1 MCDRDLRCGL
11 STSTVIVVSQGIQ
24 EKMILRVHSFWS
36 SSNGSSL
43 HDWSSYTYQNLLAL
57 RKRVKPIEVVYS
69 HLTTKVIDEERIKKG
84 KTQAT

>member
-36 SSNGSSL
+36 SSNGSS
-43 HDWSSYTYQNLLAL
+43 QNLLAL

-69 HLTTKVIDEERIKKG
+69 RLTTKVIDEERIKKG
-84 KTQAT
+84 KT